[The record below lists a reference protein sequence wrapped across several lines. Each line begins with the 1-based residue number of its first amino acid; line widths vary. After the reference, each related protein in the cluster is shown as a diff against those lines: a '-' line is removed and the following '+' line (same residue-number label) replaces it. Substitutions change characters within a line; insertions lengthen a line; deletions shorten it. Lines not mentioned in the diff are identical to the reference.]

1 MENQGDID
9 MSIVRLCWQVFLPDP
24 QGKFTR
30 ALKPVMS
37 ELIYDKSKWQV
48 VVVLRLISDWTCGT
62 QLIADWVNCCVYRDG
77 Q

>member
-1 MENQGDID
+1 MITWTKTMHESCVTHFTCCAAGFTHMENQGDID

-37 ELIYDKSKWQV
+37 ELIYDKSK
-48 VVVLRLISDWTCGT
+48 
-62 QLIADWVNCCVYRDG
+62 
-77 Q
+77 